1 MTAPAAKFGS
11 AATAAPVNCGATE
24 VFDDEVV
31 EVVILGVV
39 AGGGELDLTAASEV
53 VVGVDFGGG
62 EL

>member
-24 VFDDEVV
+24 VFDDDVV
-31 EVVILGVV
+31 EVMTMGVV
-39 AGGGELDLTAASEV
+39 AGGGELDWTAAGEV
-53 VVGVDFGGG
+53 VVGMDFGGG